1 MEILVNAIGYAGFI
15 AVAKYHKPS
24 AEKNDG
30 ALSASGYSFV

>member
-24 AEKNDG
+24 AEKTTER
-30 ALSASGYSFV
+30 